1 MAVVALKVAR
11 VMKLSD
17 RPDPWPAHRNLHVL
31 QGTANWASDME
42 AGNTRAFL

>member
-17 RPDPWPAHRNLHVL
+17 RPDPWARTQESACVAWDCKLSL
-31 QGTANWASDME
+31 
-42 AGNTRAFL
+42 